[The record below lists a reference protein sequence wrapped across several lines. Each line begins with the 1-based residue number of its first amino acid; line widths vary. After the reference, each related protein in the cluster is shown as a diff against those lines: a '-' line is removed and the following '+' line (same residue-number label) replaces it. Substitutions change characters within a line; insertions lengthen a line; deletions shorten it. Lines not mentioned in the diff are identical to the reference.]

1 MACRIGIDTGGTFTD
16 IVLVDDASGEIATV
30 KIASTPGDPARA
42 VLDGLARLGRPPA
55 SIDSIVLGT
64 TITTNAV
71 LQRRGARVLYLAT
84 AGFEDVPQLQRADK
98 PNPYDLQWERPR
110 PLVAR
115 RDTIGVAERVRS
127 DGTVI
132 QPLEFGRARP
142 GCRPGGGLAR
152 RPGGRG

>member
-16 IVLVDDASGEIATV
+16 IVLVDEASGEIATV

-42 VLDGLARLGRPPA
+42 VLDGLAQLGRPPA
-55 SIDSIVLGT
+55 SINSIVLGT

-152 RPGGRG
+152 RPGG

>member
-16 IVLVDDASGEIATV
+16 IVLVDEASGEIATV

-42 VLDGLARLGRPPA
+42 VLDGLAQLGRPPA

-84 AGFEDVPQLQRADK
+84 AASRTCLSCSAPTSPIPTTYNG
-98 PNPYDLQWERPR
+98 
-110 PLVAR
+110 
-115 RDTIGVAERVRS
+115 S
-127 DGTVI
+127 
-132 QPLEFGRARP
+132 
-142 GCRPGGGLAR
+142 
-152 RPGGRG
+152 GRGRLSPVATPSASPSGCAATER